1 MADMGLTEVQA
12 TVQETVASMVQEYL
26 IQEAVLM
33 PLVMNIPSKPGEDR
47 VKIPRSGDDFT
58 ADTKAENTA
67 LTAQVINY
75 VTDDLLLD
83 KHKAVQV
90 RVEDRADVQSM
101 IALLQDIVPRM
112 VKTLALDIDTAIV
125 AQLELASAA
134 APDHRLAYDNSGTL
148 NTLGKTDLLIARQLI
163 HEQNLRF
170 NECYIG
176 VSPASEKN
184 LLAIDDFVHV
194 DKYGATASGLNNGEL
209 GRLYGARV
217 IMSNE
222 FDDLKTIIWHPSAC
236 AFSRQVN
243 PKFEDDRDLPNL
255 ATLYSLSHLYGTVV
269 LDGGVRQVVL
279 GTAT

>member
-1 MADMGLTEVQA
+1 MADMGLTEVAA
-12 TVQETVASMVQEYL
+12 TVQQTVADMVQEYL

-33 PLVMNIPSKPGEDR
+33 PLVTNIPSKPGEDR
-47 VKIPRSGDDFT
+47 VKIPRSGDGFT

-67 LTAQVINY
+67 LTAQTITY
-75 VTDDLLLD
+75 TTDDLLLNN
-83 KHKAVQV
+83 HKAVQV

-101 IALLQDIVPRM
+101 IALVQDIVPRM
-112 VKTLALDIDTAIV
+112 VKTLALDIDTSIV
-125 AQLELASAA
+125 TQLEAASAA
-134 APDHRLAYDNSGTL
+134 APDHRLAYTNSATA
-148 NTLGKTDLLIARQLI
+148 NTLGKTDLLVARQLI

-176 VSPASEKN
+176 VSPASEAN

-194 DKYGATASGLNNGEL
+194 DKYGAGAVGLANGEL

-222 FDDLKTIIWHPSAC
+222 FDDLKTIIWHPSAV

-243 PKFEDDRDLPNL
+243 PRFEDDRDVPNL
-255 ATLYSLSHLYGTVV
+255 ATLYSLSHLYGTIV
-269 LDGGVRQVVL
+269 LDAGVRQVVL

>member
-1 MADMGLTEVQA
+1 MADMGLTEVAA
-12 TVQETVASMVQEYL
+12 TVQETVSSMVQEYL

-33 PLVMNIPSKPGEDR
+33 PLVMNIPSMPGEDR

-58 ADTKAENTA
+58 ADTKAENTS
-67 LTAQVINY
+67 LTAQTLLY
-75 VTDDLLLD
+75 TTDDLLLD

-101 IALLQDIVPRM
+101 INLLNDIVPRM
-112 VKTLALDIDTAIV
+112 VKTLALDIDTSIV
-125 AQLELASAA
+125 AQLVQASAA
-134 APDHRLAYDNSGTL
+134 APDHRLAYA
-148 NTLGKTDLLIARQLI
+148 NTTSLGKSDLLAARVLI
-163 HEQNLRF
+163 HQQNLKF

-176 VSPASEKN
+176 VSPASESD

-194 DKYGATASGLNNGEL
+194 DKYGANATGLNNGEL

-222 FDDLKTIIWHPSAC
+222 FADNATVIWHPSAC

-269 LDGGVRQVVL
+269 LDSGVRQVLL
-279 GTAT
+279 GSAT

>member
-1 MADMGLTEVQA
+1 MADMGLTEVAA
-12 TVQETVASMVQEYL
+12 TVQQTVSDMVQEYL

-33 PLVMNIPSKPGEDR
+33 PLVMNIPSRPGEDR

-58 ADTKAENTA
+58 ADSKSENTS
-67 LTAQVINY
+67 LTAQTITY
-75 VTDDLLLD
+75 TTDDLLLNN
-83 KHKAVQV
+83 HKAIQV

-101 IALLQDIVPRM
+101 IALLSDIVPRM

-125 AQLELASAA
+125 AQLEAASAS
-134 APDHRLAYDNSGTL
+134 APDHRLAYANSGTD
-148 NTLGKTDLLIARQLI
+148 NTLGKTDLLEARRLI

-170 NECYIG
+170 SECYIG
-176 VSPASEKN
+176 VSARSEAN
-184 LLAIDDFVHV
+184 LLSIDDFVHV
-194 DKYGATASGLNNGEL
+194 DKYGATAAGLANGEL

-222 FDDLKTIIWHPSAC
+222 FDDLKTVIWHPSAV

-243 PKFEDDRDLPNL
+243 PKFEEDRDLPNL
-255 ATLYSLSHLYGTVV
+255 ATLYSLSHLYGTIV
-269 LDGGVRQVVL
+269 LDGGKRQVLL

>member
-12 TVQETVASMVQEYL
+12 TVQETVSSMVQEYL
-26 IQEAVLM
+26 IQESVLI
-33 PLVMNIPSKPGEDR
+33 PLVMNIPSMPGEDR

-67 LTAQVINY
+67 LTAQTITY
-75 VTDDLLLD
+75 TTDDLLLD

-90 RVEDRADVQSM
+90 RVEDRANVQSM
-101 IALLQDIVPRM
+101 IALVSDLIPRM
-112 VKTLALDIDTAIV
+112 SKVLALDIDTSIV

-134 APDHRLAYDNSGTL
+134 APDHRLAYDNAA
-148 NTLGKTDLLIARQLI
+148 TLGKADLLIARQLI

-194 DKYGATASGLNNGEL
+194 DKYGSTAAGLSNGEI

-217 IMSNE
+217 VMSNE
-222 FDDLKTIIWHPSAC
+222 FDDAKTIVWHPSAC
-236 AFSRQVN
+236 AFSRQIN
-243 PKFEDDRDLPNL
+243 PLFEDDRDVPNL
-255 ATLYSLSHLYGTVV
+255 ATLYSLSHLYGAKV
-269 LDGGVRQVVL
+269 LDAGVRQVVL

>member
-1 MADMGLTEVQA
+1 MADLGLTEVQA
-12 TVQETVASMVQEYL
+12 TVQETVADMVQEYL

-33 PLVMNIPSKPGEDR
+33 PLVMNIPTKPGEDR

-67 LTAQVINY
+67 LTAQVITY
-75 VTDDLLLD
+75 TTDDLLLD

-101 IALLQDIVPRM
+101 IALVQDIVPRM
-112 VKTLALDIDTAIV
+112 VKTLALDIDTQIV

-134 APDHRLAYDNSGTL
+134 APDHRLAYDNATS
-148 NTLGKTDLLIARQLI
+148 LGKTDLLIARQLI

-176 VSPASEKN
+176 VSPASERN

-222 FDDLKTIIWHPSAC
+222 FDDAKTIVWHPSAC
-236 AFSRQVN
+236 AFARQVN
-243 PKFEDDRDLPNL
+243 PLFEDDRDLPNL

>member
-1 MADMGLTEVQA
+1 MADMGLTEVSA
-12 TVQETVASMVQEYL
+12 TVQQTVADMVQEYL

-33 PLVMNIPSKPGEDR
+33 ERVMNIPSKPGEDR

-67 LTAQVINY
+67 LTAQTITY
-75 VTDDLLLD
+75 TTDDLLLD

-90 RVEDRADVQSM
+90 RLEDIANVQSM
-101 IALLQDIVPRM
+101 IEVLPDIIPRM
-112 VKTLALDIDTAIV
+112 VKTLALDIDTQIV
-125 AQLELASAA
+125 VQLEAASAA
-134 APDHRLAYDNSGTL
+134 APDHRLAYDNATS
-148 NTLGKTDLLIARQLI
+148 LGKTDLLNARQLI

-170 NECYIG
+170 NECFIG

-194 DKYGATASGLNNGEL
+194 DKYGSSDGLVNGEL

-217 IMSNE
+217 VMSNE
-222 FDDLKTIIWHPSAC
+222 FDDAKTIVWHPTAV
-236 AFSRQVN
+236 AFSRQVQ
-243 PKFEDDRDLPNL
+243 PKFETDRDLPNL
-255 ATLYSLSHLYGTVV
+255 ADLVSLSHLYGTIV
-269 LDGGVRQVVL
+269 LDAGVRQVVL